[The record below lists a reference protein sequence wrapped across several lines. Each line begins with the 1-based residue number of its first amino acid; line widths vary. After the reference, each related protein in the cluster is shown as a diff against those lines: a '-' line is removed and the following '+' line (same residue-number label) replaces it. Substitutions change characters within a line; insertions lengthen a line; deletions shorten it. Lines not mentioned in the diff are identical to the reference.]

1 MSNRKMFAGDKTIFV
16 GHKKMLNIEQIA
28 ARLKDR
34 RLSVVAEATGI
45 SYQTL
50 LMIRDGHQKNP
61 TLRIIQV
68 LSRYLKK

>member
-1 MSNRKMFAGDKTIFV
+1 
-16 GHKKMLNIEQIA
+16 MLAQSQIALLTMAQIA

-50 LMIRDGHQKNP
+50 LMIRNGHQQNP
-61 TLRIIQV
+61 TLRIIQT
-68 LSRYLKK
+68 LSRYLTK